1 MRKQILILGKQRFGI
16 ALNYGDLSLLVKM
29 LNKIHYKSRTVVVLL
44 LNHRYLGSP
53 EVQKRCL
60 GVEKHQFGQ
69 TGSIQLRVDQV
80 AQTKYVHCWGLQK
93 WFGIFILGTRSDHWY
108 LFGEL
113 FVCLRLFWKHINA
126 VLRCTD
132 FNAYTSLLYQQN

>member
-1 MRKQILILGKQRFGI
+1 MRRQILILSKQRFGI

-60 GVEKHQFGQ
+60 GVEKYQLGQ

-80 AQTKYVHCWGLQK
+80 APTNKYKQNTLIVGVYKSGLGFSF
-93 WFGIFILGTRSDHWY
+93 WVPEVIIGTYLGSY
-108 LFGEL
+108 LF
-113 FVCLRLFWKHINA
+113 A
-126 VLRCTD
+126 
-132 FNAYTSLLYQQN
+132 

>member
-60 GVEKHQFGQ
+60 GVEKYQLGQ
-69 TGSIQLRVDQV
+69 TGSIQLRVIHSKSENIGGVFISGQKNWRKKCVNGDDKFHD
-80 AQTKYVHCWGLQK
+80 KY
-93 WFGIFILGTRSDHWY
+93 T
-108 LFGEL
+108 
-113 FVCLRLFWKHINA
+113 
-126 VLRCTD
+126 
-132 FNAYTSLLYQQN
+132 